1 MAGDAGNRLLSGQA
15 EGNVTGRDDSPG
27 AYEELLGRPWVGLA
41 YLVFVFLP
49 LLFWPERPAI
59 SVWLSVAAVVIF
71 LPMYFSFF
79 RWRGARQRLLVPAMA
94 LLGLGVIWYNPGG
107 NTFIIYAMAMAATVL
122 PVRSAVLAALA
133 MVVAMSLLFWW
144 RMPTL
149 ALAVAYSA
157 MVIVIGVL
165 VMAGILYSRARS
177 RRNAELRL
185 TQDEVARLA
194 AMAERERI
202 GRDLH
207 DLLGHTLSVV
217 ALKSELAGRLVD
229 RDPAG
234 AKAQIAEVETVA
246 RQALSQ
252 VREAVAGIRA
262 AGLQAELAAAR
273 LALLS
278 ADVRLDQRLAPVAVA
293 AEAESALA
301 MAVREAV
308 TNVLRHADASRVD
321 VELGTFDGELRL
333 SISDDGRGG
342 ATTPGTGL
350 SGMRERLA
358 AVGGRLEIDSPE
370 GEGTR
375 LLITLPRTVIAGP
388 AP

>member
-1 MAGDAGNRLLSGQA
+1 MATSLRNRLLSGLL
-15 EGNVTGRDDSPG
+15 EGDVANSDQTPG
-27 AYEELLGRPWVGLA
+27 AYEELMGRPWVGLA

-49 LLFWPERPAI
+49 LMFWPDRPAI
-59 SVWLSVAAVVIF
+59 SIWVSVAAVAAF
-71 LPMYFSFF
+71 LPMYFVFF
-79 RWRGARQRLLVPAMA
+79 RWRGVRQRLLVPAMA
-94 LLGLGVIWYNPGG
+94 LLGLGVIWFNPGG
-107 NTFIIYAMAMAATVL
+107 NTFIIYALAMSATIL
-122 PVRSAVLAALA
+122 PVRSALLAALA
-133 MVVAMSLLFWW
+133 MVVAMTLLFLW
-144 RMPTL
+144 RMPT
-149 ALAVAYSA
+149 AMAIAYSA
-157 MVIVIGVL
+157 MVIVIGAL

-229 RDPAG
+229 RDPAA
-234 AKAQIAEVETVA
+234 AKLQIAEVETVA

-293 AEAESALA
+293 ADAESALA
-301 MAVREAV
+301 LAVREAV
-308 TNVLRHADASRVD
+308 TNILRHASASRVD
-321 VELGTFDGELRL
+321 VELASVDGELRL

-342 ATTPGTGL
+342 VRQPGTGL
-350 SGMRERLA
+350 SGMRERLS
-358 AVGGRLEIDSPE
+358 AVGGRLEIDSPD

-375 LLITLPRTVIAGP
+375 LLITLPRTALPGP
-388 AP
+388 AA